1 MLSYVTYDWAGALT
15 GGYLQELAEQH
26 EACHIEASDEQRMNW
41 PRYRASVD
49 RTSVEPIDP
58 PAVDLDAL
66 RGRLAAAVDD
76 RIAGIYLRWTRF
88 ETEYTER
95 EAAAR
100 AYVMAEYQG
109 ECSPW
114 VTSFASPA
122 GLTLAAAADR
132 IVAQADSLRA
142 ALGLLGALRMRKYEI
157 TRAADAAAAQVEHDA
172 IMIEADTIEGAL
184 Q

>member
-1 MLSYVTYDWAGALT
+1 MLSYVTYDGAGALT
-15 GGYLQELAEQH
+15 GGYLQELIEQH
-26 EACHIEASDEQRMNW
+26 AACHIEVSDEQRMNW
-41 PRYRASVD
+41 PRYRANAD
-49 RTSVEPIDP
+49 RTSVEMIDP
-58 PAVDLDAL
+58 PAVDSDVM

-95 EAAAR
+95 ESAAR
-100 AYVMAEYQG
+100 AYVAAEYKG
-109 ECSPW
+109 ECSAW
-114 VTSFASPA
+114 VTSFAEPA
-122 GLTLAAAADR
+122 GLALSAAADR
-132 IVAQADSLRA
+132 IVAQADSLRT

-157 TRAADAAAAQVEHDA
+157 TRAVDAAAAQVEHDA

>member
-1 MLSYVTYDWAGALT
+1 MERYAVLENNVVTNMAMAGADFAAEM
-15 GGYLQELAEQH
+15 GWVLATP
-26 EACHIEASDEQRMNW
+26 AAAIGATWDG
-41 PRYRASVD
+41 SVF
-49 RTSVEPIDP
+49 TPVGQA
-58 PAVDLDAL
+58 AVDLGAL
-66 RGRLAAAVDD
+66 RGRLAMAVDD

-95 EAAAR
+95 ESAAR
-100 AYVMAEYQG
+100 AYVAAEYLG

-114 VTSFASPA
+114 VTSFAEPA
-122 GLTLAAAADR
+122 GLTLAAAANR
-132 IVAQADSLRA
+132 IVEQADSLRT

-157 TRAADAAAAQVEHDA
+157 TRATDAAAAQVEHDA